1 MWNRKKVSNIYIFL
15 SLHQVF
21 VTSNGNTARLS
32 FKCIQLSA
40 FKMIFNNIL
49 HFWTTQTKHRYLYSC
64 LQLDFFFSIT
74 NTFTI
79 PLKHLIITFNVLA
92 LDVSDV
98 CFEWDWCHIFT
109 ILLIGSIKVQEQ
121 NKQLTATWKLFL
133 LVPVSPSAVCC
144 MCVIELNH
152 EPGIDNRIT
161 VNPEWNLSP
170 LLL

>member
-1 MWNRKKVSNIYIFL
+1 MWNLKKVSNIYIFL

-40 FKMIFNNIL
+40 FKMIFNNIM

-64 LQLDFFFSIT
+64 LQLDFFSIT
-74 NTFTI
+74 NIFTI
-79 PLKHLIITFNVLA
+79 PLKHLIITFNFFIA
-92 LDVSDV
+92 G
-98 CFEWDWCHIFT
+98 CFRCMFWMG
-109 ILLIGSIKVQEQ
+109 LISYFYYFVDRQHKSART
-121 NKQLTATWKLFL
+121 KQTTNCNMKTFAPCSCFA
-133 LVPVSPSAVCC
+133 P
-144 MCVIELNH
+144 
-152 EPGIDNRIT
+152 NRIT